1 MRPTL
6 AVILVKLEQFEDNQT
21 IHRGI
26 ILEKLKE
33 LDDDIK
39 KLNIAT
45 NDRLIDI
52 EDNRLLKL
60 EHWKSRI
67 SGVLV
72 TLGVIGTIAGVIG
85 GIIVQLINKD
95 QIIAWILT
103 LK

>member
-6 AVILVKLEQFEDNQT
+6 AIILVKLEQFEDNQT

-103 LK
+103 IK

>member
-6 AVILVKLEQFEDNQT
+6 TVILVKLEQFEDNQT

>member
-6 AVILVKLEQFEDNQT
+6 AIILVKLEQFENSQS

-26 ILEKLKE
+26 ILEKLVE
-33 LDDDIK
+33 LDKDIK
-39 KLNIAT
+39 ASNIAT
-45 NDRLIDI
+45 DDRLIDI